1 MNFNLWRLGFF
12 TLLLDHK
19 KFIYLIRYSFRNVF
33 LFICFLPG
41 LSMHSSDIPLNIQII
56 VIIYNMKLKICLQY
70 SVDWEK
76 TVSRRS
82 LRLIFEEWLHRE
94 KFWIDMHPIKCE
106 TRTALFIF
114 NRVDRSVNFFLIK
127 ILYESKILLYAY
139 TAILIL
145 LIFDLSI
152 IVIFKLT
159 ILLSIKSLQGG
170 L

>member
-1 MNFNLWRLGFF
+1 
-12 TLLLDHK
+12 
-19 KFIYLIRYSFRNVF
+19 
-33 LFICFLPG
+33 
-41 LSMHSSDIPLNIQII
+41 
-56 VIIYNMKLKICLQY
+56 
-70 SVDWEK
+70 
-76 TVSRRS
+76 
-82 LRLIFEEWLHRE
+82 
-94 KFWIDMHPIKCE
+94 MHPIKCE